1 MNRLESPV
9 ITGVLKGLNLND
21 YFVQIL
27 LNINHE
33 ISMNKNTVVEFS
45 KAKQSRSEKTL
56 DDLLDAADRLVTAA
70 DPKKFN
76 ARSLAETSGY
86 ALGTLT
92 TRLKSVE
99 NVFLWVVQKQRDQH
113 VQAIVQ
119 IIEAFDVEK
128 PIQALGELLVK
139 EGFNAFKKV
148 TPKVMQFV
156 ESRLI
161 KRDQFSS
168 KYFHFIDPIGLALFK
183 YSQKNTSNTFRK
195 ITEDEAKF
203 MIRAFIMIAERPFAE
218 EDPIAGS
225 HEHRIIAIESFVR
238 LFGN

>member
-1 MNRLESPV
+1 
-9 ITGVLKGLNLND
+9 
-21 YFVQIL
+21 
-27 LNINHE
+27 
-33 ISMNKNTVVEFS
+33 MNKNTVVEFS
-45 KAKQSRSEKTL
+45 KTKQSRSENTL
-56 DDLLDAADRLVTAA
+56 NDLLDAADQLVIAA

-76 ARSLAETSGY
+76 ARSLAEKSGY

-99 NVFLWVVQKQRDQH
+99 NVFLWVIQKQRDQN
-113 VQAIVQ
+113 VQTIVQ
-119 IIEAFDVEK
+119 IIEEFGVDKSIESLA
-128 PIQALGELLVK
+128 ELLVE
-139 EGFNAFKKV
+139 EGFKTFKKV
-148 TPKVMQFV
+148 NPKVMQFA

-183 YSQKNTSNTFRK
+183 NSQKNTSNTFRE
-195 ITEDEAKF
+195 ITENEAR
-203 MIRAFIMIAERPFAE
+203 ILTRSFIVIAERPFAE

-225 HEHRIIAIESFVR
+225 HEHRKMVIESLVR

>member
-1 MNRLESPV
+1 MN
-9 ITGVLKGLNLND
+9 N
-21 YFVQIL
+21 
-27 LNINHE
+27 
-33 ISMNKNTVVEFS
+33 NTVVEFS
-45 KAKQSRSEKTL
+45 KAKQLRSEKTL
-56 DDLLDAADRLVTAA
+56 NDLLDAADQLVTAA

-76 ARSLAETSGY
+76 ARSLAEKSGY

-99 NVFLWVVQKQRDQH
+99 NVFLWIIQKQRDQN

-119 IIEAFDVEK
+119 IIEEFDVDK
-128 PIQALGELLVK
+128 PIQALAELLAE
-139 EGFNAFKKV
+139 EGFKIFKKV
-148 TPKVMQFV
+148 NPKVMQFV

-183 YSQKNTSNTFRK
+183 NSKKNTSNTFRE
-195 ITEDEAKF
+195 ITENEAR
-203 MIRAFIMIAERPFAE
+203 ILTRSFIVIAERPFAE

-225 HEHRIIAIESFVR
+225 NEHRKMVIESLVR